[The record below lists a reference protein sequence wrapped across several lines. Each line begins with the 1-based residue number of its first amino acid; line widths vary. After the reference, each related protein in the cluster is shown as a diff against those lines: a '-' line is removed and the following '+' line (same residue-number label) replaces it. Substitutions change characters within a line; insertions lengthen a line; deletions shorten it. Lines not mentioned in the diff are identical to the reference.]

1 MDPLTQHWANWV
13 ANQPV
18 LVGALLLAV
27 LGLVRAVVVLFR
39 RNEERNGELNKL
51 TREVMQVT
59 AANTAAL
66 EAHTSAVRALTDA
79 LRSRR

>member
-1 MDPLTQHWANWV
+1 MLPTDAAWATWV

-27 LGLVRAVVVLFR
+27 GALVRAVVVLYR
-39 RNEERNGELNKL
+39 RNEARAEETVKL
-51 TREVMQVT
+51 VREVMQVT
-59 AANTAAL
+59 SANTDAMK
-66 EAHTSAVRALTDA
+66 AHTAAVERLTDA